1 MTSLESQKDTDHTM
15 GVGISNKDDPRRD
28 CINTPTAVG
37 AKIGQNNLDMDGTR
51 TASVKKRRLG
61 MPLDISSDVN
71 LSIMEKIHKK
81 KKRVRKRSSNT
92 KSQPVVSATNDSTQ
106 KTQDTINDPT
116 QKTQDTINDPVQAS
130 PVKPHTVPGKT
141 EQMELDLHN
150 LTASALV
157 QFQSEPTIL
166 ASTYT
171 TSPSVPWTHST
182 LDPVSSQGTPSSSL
196 NTLKDLSPNTL
207 VPTQQHNPSNSTLAS
222 SARSSPPED
231 DSKNVPFKQ
240 AQSLHTDLHV
250 DRSGISSL
258 VYAASLNECPPKIC
272 NEAQERDSISISDHL
287 KEDSI
292 PTFKEGNT
300 FSVHS
305 LQKSISQGALDLQI
319 ETVSAS
325 SPCPAPIGIDS
336 EKWVASNSANSKELG
351 LVATSSSNQS
361 ETTLPKDVVLDLN
374 VPEYGIQS
382 AKTPEAATSSG
393 LNTGKFSHDEIYRLK
408 EGLELYGRN
417 WNKLA
422 QHIST
427 RDTNAV
433 RSHAQKYFIKLF
445 RDCIPLPAKVFESGA
460 GYTLS
465 GKPLNPDSAAARPY
479 LRGRL
484 IPLHIPSQTVSADGT
499 QESMDQFKDF
509 GKPLARELA
518 TKNELATSETSST
531 EKTDDRCT
539 TEVPA
544 GNPIKPPTLAKSH
557 KSNYAQCPSDYLSL
571 SPQSTVPNEH
581 AKRQS
586 K

>member
-287 KEDSI
+287 KE
-292 PTFKEGNT
+292 
-300 FSVHS
+300 
-305 LQKSISQGALDLQI
+305 
-319 ETVSAS
+319 
-325 SPCPAPIGIDS
+325 GIDS

-499 QESMDQFKDF
+499 QESIDQFKDL
-509 GKPLARELA
+509 GKPLSRELA
-518 TKNELATSETSST
+518 TKNELAPSETSST
-531 EKTDDRCT
+531 EKPNDRCI
-539 TEVPA
+539 TETPA
-544 GNPIKPPTLAKSH
+544 GNPIKAPLLAKSH

-571 SPQSTVPNEH
+571 SPQSTVPKEH